1 MREKDLN
8 ILKYSYLILILSFYF
23 FGFFQRENIA
33 GGAEQDFL
41 KFTWPVINSF
51 KENFFY
57 TLENYGSF
65 GEGSF
70 PLFHILNAYLNPFT
84 FNEIYFQGSITLISL
99 LNIVFFAKIIKK
111 RLRISQIDSI
121 IFSSVLLFLPF
132 FRSSAYWGI
141 TENLGWLFL
150 ILSINF
156 YLDYESK
163 DSKKRTLFHIFL
175 ICLFSS
181 LALYTRP
188 YLVFFPIFI
197 MLTFLF
203 KRDYFFIL
211 RAGLF
216 YFLFSLPVFYLLY
229 LWGGIFYELGSNNTS
244 LVADYHN
251 PKFILKN
258 LVIFSSILL
267 FYLTPFKLSEWIK
280 SSPSVDTKQLLIFI
294 IIFGFLILLNY
305 YHIFDYLE
313 STTLGGGVILKINQI
328 FFDNFIL
335 FLFISTIGFLLI
347 YDYFFVSKKNFILLI
362 SLIIFC
368 FPKHIFQEYYEPLV
382 IIIALTLIDLDKIKF
397 QTLKENRTLLL
408 FIIYFFSYYCG
419 SFLYRS
425 F

>member
-163 DSKKRTLFHIFL
+163 DSKKRSLLHIFL

-216 YFLFSLPVFYLLY
+216 YFIFSLPVFYLLY

-280 SSPSVDTKQLLIFI
+280 SSPSVDTKQLLIFL

-305 YHIFDYLE
+305 YHIFDYLK

-328 FFDNFIL
+328 FFDNFVL

-347 YDYFFVSKKNFILLI
+347 YDYFFISKKNFILLI

>member
-347 YDYFFVSKKNFILLI
+347 YDYFFISKKNFILLI

>member
-163 DSKKRTLFHIFL
+163 DSKKRSLLHIFL

-216 YFLFSLPVFYLLY
+216 YFIFSLPVFYLLY

-280 SSPSVDTKQLLIFI
+280 SSPSVDTKQLLIFL

-347 YDYFFVSKKNFILLI
+347 YDYFFISKKNFILLI

>member
-156 YLDYESK
+156 YWGISK
-163 DSKKRTLFHIFL
+163 TQKRSLLHIL
-175 ICLFSS
+175 NM
-181 LALYTRP
+181 P
-188 YLVFFPIFI
+188 FF
-197 MLTFLF
+197 
-203 KRDYFFIL
+203 
-211 RAGLF
+211 
-216 YFLFSLPVFYLLY
+216 
-229 LWGGIFYELGSNNTS
+229 
-244 LVADYHN
+244 
-251 PKFILKN
+251 
-258 LVIFSSILL
+258 
-267 FYLTPFKLSEWIK
+267 
-280 SSPSVDTKQLLIFI
+280 
-294 IIFGFLILLNY
+294 
-305 YHIFDYLE
+305 
-313 STTLGGGVILKINQI
+313 
-328 FFDNFIL
+328 
-335 FLFISTIGFLLI
+335 
-347 YDYFFVSKKNFILLI
+347 
-362 SLIIFC
+362 
-368 FPKHIFQEYYEPLV
+368 
-382 IIIALTLIDLDKIKF
+382 
-397 QTLKENRTLLL
+397 
-408 FIIYFFSYYCG
+408 
-419 SFLYRS
+419 
-425 F
+425 

>member
-163 DSKKRTLFHIFL
+163 DSKKRSLLHIFL

-216 YFLFSLPVFYLLY
+216 YFIFSLPVFYLLY

-280 SSPSVDTKQLLIFI
+280 SSPSVDTKQLLIFL

-305 YHIFDYLE
+305 YHIFDYLK

-328 FFDNFIL
+328 FFDNFVL

-347 YDYFFVSKKNFILLI
+347 YDYFFISKKIFILLI

>member
-216 YFLFSLPVFYLLY
+216 YFIFSLPVFYLLY

-280 SSPSVDTKQLLIFI
+280 SSPSVDTKQLLIFL

-305 YHIFDYLE
+305 YHIFDYLK

-328 FFDNFIL
+328 FFDNFVL

-347 YDYFFVSKKNFILLI
+347 YDYFFISKKNFILLI

>member
-163 DSKKRTLFHIFL
+163 DSKKRSLLHIFL

-216 YFLFSLPVFYLLY
+216 YFIFSLPVFYLLY

-280 SSPSVDTKQLLIFI
+280 SSPSVDTKQLLIFL

-328 FFDNFIL
+328 FFDNFVL

-347 YDYFFVSKKNFILLI
+347 YDYFFISKKNFILLI

>member
-33 GGAEQDFL
+33 VGAEQDFL

-347 YDYFFVSKKNFILLI
+347 YDYFFISKKNFILLI

>member
-175 ICLFSS
+175 ICIFSS

-305 YHIFDYLE
+305 YHIFDYLK

-328 FFDNFIL
+328 FFDNFVL

-347 YDYFFVSKKNFILLI
+347 YDYFFISKKNFILLI

>member
-216 YFLFSLPVFYLLY
+216 YFIFSLPVFYLLY

-280 SSPSVDTKQLLIFI
+280 SSPSVDTKQLLIFL

-305 YHIFDYLE
+305 YHIFDYLK

-328 FFDNFIL
+328 FCDNFVL

-347 YDYFFVSKKNFILLI
+347 YDYFFISKKNFILLI

>member
-280 SSPSVDTKQLLIFI
+280 SSPSVDTKQLLIFL

-328 FFDNFIL
+328 FFDNFVL

-347 YDYFFVSKKNFILLI
+347 YDYFFISKKNFILLI

>member
-163 DSKKRTLFHIFL
+163 DSKKRSLLHIFL

-280 SSPSVDTKQLLIFI
+280 SSPSVDTKQLLIFL

-305 YHIFDYLE
+305 YHIFDYLK

-328 FFDNFIL
+328 FFDNFVL

-347 YDYFFVSKKNFILLI
+347 YDYFFISKKNFILLI